1 MGSDFLKSVSVLF
14 SGNIL
19 ANIISFAAIPLISR
33 IYSKADFG
41 EYAIFTSVST
51 IIVNIV
57 AFGLT
62 AAIMAPKENE
72 ESKKLLTTISLVEII
87 CILVF
92 AVAFVLLF
100 PISSFSGIRL
110 NRFYIFALFILYT
123 VFMGIYY
130 LLSVYTNK
138 LKLNRV
144 LFWNALINS
153 LSVAFLALPFGY
165 IGLKSDGLIIAA
177 ILSFFLA
184 DCQMAIKTRPFVK
197 VNLLTELKI
206 IIQKYR
212 DFVFYQF
219 PSNLIGTFAQQYP
232 NQAFSRFFGNANLG
246 GYAMCERILGVPM
259 RLIGSPINTVYFR
272 HASMYVKE
280 GRNLSSF
287 TFKLICRLFLISYVP
302 VILLYIFSHD
312 VFVFILGSE
321 WEAVGELLSVLVLPY
336 FMSFCCSC
344 ITYCLVVINKQKVN
358 LIITLLQF
366 SVVATS
372 ISLGYY
378 MTGNFTDTIKIFAY
392 GNVLVSTIHL
402 LIIFYFL
409 KDHFF
414 KMATI
419 ILSYLLSVFVIGAL
433 LNGNI

>member
-62 AAIMAPKENE
+62 AAIMAPKDNE
-72 ESKKLLTTISLVEII
+72 ESKKLLTTISFVEII
-87 CILVF
+87 CISVF
-92 AVAFVLLF
+92 TFAFVLLF
-100 PISSFSGIRL
+100 PIGSFTGIRL
-110 NRFYIFALFILYT
+110 NRFYISALFVLYT

-153 LSVAFLALPFGY
+153 LSVAFLALPLGF

-197 VNLLTELKI
+197 INLFKELKNI
-206 IIQKYR
+206 FQKYR

-280 GRNLSSF
+280 GRNLSAF
-287 TFKLICRLFLISYVP
+287 TFKLICRLLLISYIP

-312 VFVFILGSE
+312 VFVFILGRE
-321 WEAVGELLSVLVLPY
+321 WETVGALLSVLVLPY

-344 ITYCLVVINKQKVN
+344 ITYCLVVINKQKIN
-358 LIITLLQF
+358 LVVTVLQL

-409 KDHFF
+409 KDHFY

-433 LNGNI
+433 INGNI